1 MKNFTKS
8 PLKRGFTLIELM
20 VAMAVTTI
28 IVAVLVSITSIA
40 LDTWTRSR
48 SEVRAARQA
57 KTMVDSMA
65 HDFEALVTRRG
76 NQFEWL
82 MAKYDPN
89 LATLGTDT
97 MTSSNASQLIFFSAP
112 TDRYEGDV
120 TADTSKGDV
129 SCVSYALKYQD
140 PIQGAGTSANFLRTF
155 VMYRLLVDPDDAFT
169 SLLGKTDLESAFN
182 TFSAQQADV
191 ANFLCENV
199 YQYTLTFHVMVT
211 IPASGS
217 TAAQSI
223 LVPIVLGD
231 ASSNGVNDFSITGS
245 GLVVPS
251 SPSTAVTVDQI
262 KSGRLTAL
270 EISLSVITDF
280 GIDQMRNR
288 TFGTEDAKQEFLA
301 KNSYQYSKLVEL
313 PTH

>member
-76 NQFEWL
+76 NEFEWL
-82 MAKYDPN
+82 KAKYDI
-89 LATLGTDT
+89 TDLGTST
-97 MTSSNASQLIFFSAP
+97 MSSSNASELIFFSAP
-112 TDRYEGDV
+112 TDRYDGDV
-120 TADTSKGDV
+120 TAATSKGDV

-140 PIQGAGTSANFLRTF
+140 PIQGPGTSANFLRTF
-155 VMYRLLVDPDDAFT
+155 VMYRLLVNPDDAFND
-169 SLLGKTDLESAFN
+169 LLGQDDLETAFGAY
-182 TFSAQQADV
+182 TAQQDDL

-199 YQYTLTFHVMVT
+199 YQYTLTFHVTVN
-211 IPASGS
+211 IPAANGNPA
-217 TAAQSI
+217 TTV
-223 LVPIVLGD
+223 LVPVVLGD
-231 ASSNGVNDFSITGS
+231 SSGNGVTDFSIKGS
-245 GLVVPS
+245 GLECTLPS
-251 SPSTAVTVDQI
+251 NAPGGVTQAQLQA
-262 KSGRLTAL
+262 GRLTAL

-288 TFGTEDAKQEFLA
+288 TFGTEEAKQDFLA

-313 PTH
+313 PTR